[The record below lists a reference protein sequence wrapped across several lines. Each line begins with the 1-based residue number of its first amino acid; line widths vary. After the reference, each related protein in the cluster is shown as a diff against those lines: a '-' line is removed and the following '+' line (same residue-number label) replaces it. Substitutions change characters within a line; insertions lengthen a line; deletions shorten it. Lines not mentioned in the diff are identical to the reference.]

1 MDNRILDCFMK
12 LRFALI
18 TLIILGS
25 IKKSDSSTT
34 TNAQRNDDFVLLS
47 SVTSILN
54 PNDRRRLSSTSNSN
68 NIYPNNAGKTRYLET
83 SVEGGHSFYGIAF
96 NVIAKNDVILQ
107 TMNILIKTQPQI
119 PNIRIYTKTG
129 SFWNQYDNTIYQP
142 DYWTLIS
149 TTESLSYPLLV
160 SYSVSSPTANSTT
173 VSIPIGIFNSVSIS
187 AGSMQSFYVS
197 LNTSSLLYSS
207 STNAASSVSNNAP
220 FLTFNDY
227 YANSIIYKENDDL
240 SVYVGAGV
248 GPIDLFHQGVQSKN
262 VTMIHDRIFNGMF
275 YYTRPFYST
284 TTTSTGTETS
294 STTYEGTGNE
304 DAALPIST
312 SSTTNK
318 ATIQL
323 PTTYEGGNGGFG
335 IMFDVIALQS
345 LTIKTLSLHVAR
357 STDNR
362 PVEVKVWTL
371 ASGEGSYVGH
381 ESTAGTADWKCIVT
395 CTLFGAGVGN
405 PTVIPEELFPDTY
418 TKAGHVRAFYV
429 SLNIPTLMYTATNN
443 ETYFIALND
452 DLQVI
457 NGVGFSTPTPIIFN
471 ANNSTTTGAEPYGTN
486 GSISLSTPQVMYHPN
501 RAFNGAIQYILLGAT
516 ESTYKSIST
525 TIGGANAALGNMFD
539 IEALRDV
546 TVKRIDIVITAKKQV
561 DVAIYTKIGSYR
573 GFGEAV
579 NAVSSAPPPPKE
591 PLFLASFFFQ
601 TNFYSNNELSNYIIY
616 PPFLCAEI
624 LLCRFS
630 GPRFCL

>member
-1 MDNRILDCFMK
+1 MDKMDNRILDCFMK
-12 LRFALI
+12 LRLVLI
-18 TLIILGS
+18 RLIILGS
-25 IKKSDSSTT
+25 LKKSSSSTT
-34 TNAQRNDDFVLLS
+34 INAQRNDDFILLS

-54 PNDRRRLSSTSNSN
+54 PNDRRRLSSTINSN
-68 NIYPNNAGKTRYLET
+68 NINPNNAGKMRYLET
-83 SVEGGHSFYGIAF
+83 SVEGGRSFYGIAF
-96 NVIAKNDVILQ
+96 NVRAKNDVILQ

-119 PNIRIYTKTG
+119 PNIRIYTKAG
-129 SFWNQYDNTIYQP
+129 SFWNQYDNTMYQS

-160 SYSVSSPTANSTT
+160 SYSVSSPAANSTT

-197 LNTSSLLYSS
+197 LNTSTLLYSS

-220 FLTFNDY
+220 FETFNEN

-248 GPIDLFHQGVQSKN
+248 GPMDFFHQGVQSKN
-262 VTMIHDRIFNGMF
+262 ITMIHDRIFNGMF

-284 TTTSTGTETS
+284 TTISTATETS
-294 STTYEGTGNE
+294 ITTNEGAGNE
-304 DAALPIST
+304 DAAPPIST
-312 SSTTNK
+312 SSSSTPNK
-318 ATIQL
+318 ATMQL

-335 IMFDVIALQS
+335 IMFDVISLQS
-345 LTIKTLSLHVAR
+345 LTIKTFSLHVAR

-381 ESTAGTADWKCIVT
+381 ESTIGSADWKCIVT

-429 SLNIPTLMYTATNN
+429 SLNIPNLMYTATTN
-443 ETYFIALND
+443 ETYFIALNN

-457 NGVGFSTPTPIIFN
+457 NGVGFSTPTPMIIN
-471 ANNSTTTGAEPYGTN
+471 ANNSTTTGAEAYGTN

-501 RAFNGAIQYILLGAT
+501 RAFNGAIQYILTGTT

-525 TIGGANAALGNMFD
+525 IIGGANAALGNMFD
-539 IEALRDV
+539 IEALRDI
-546 TVKRIDIVITAKKQV
+546 TVKRIDIVITSNKQV
-561 DVAIYTKIGSYR
+561 DVAIYTKIGSYK

-579 NAVSSAPPPPKE
+579 NAVSPGPPSKE
-591 PLFLASFFFQ
+591 LLCLDSFF
-601 TNFYSNNELSNYIIY
+601 
-616 PPFLCAEI
+616 PPQI
-624 LLCRFS
+624 
-630 GPRFCL
+630 